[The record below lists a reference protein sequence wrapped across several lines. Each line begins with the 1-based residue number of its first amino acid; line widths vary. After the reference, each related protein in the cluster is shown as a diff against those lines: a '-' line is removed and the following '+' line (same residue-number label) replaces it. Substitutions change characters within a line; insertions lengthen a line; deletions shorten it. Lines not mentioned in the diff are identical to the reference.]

1 MSPGSR
7 SAEVPPDFT
16 QDAVQSIVQLR
27 EAFSGV
33 LASLDGAPSRSPTKL
48 GRFLKIDTKLAWKV
62 TNFVN
67 EKDPFVSAHY
77 VPRAAAIQLFLQAAA
92 RTGAPK
98 EKIEGVNQA
107 SQDFDEMVKRH
118 GGSRGS
124 VERLFAGHVSGKS
137 AKIQR
142 EHRRKAYL
150 AGSVIW
156 GIQTKALTHGVLMM
170 PSEDPALLD
179 IATLKGF
186 QELCT
191 IRPDVSWRVHRMHAV
206 NTTDGLRTPRNRQAL
221 DLEEGTDDDS
231 GPAWLREFSSQP
243 LPTCHRS
250 IAPDGTTVYQL
261 APQTVGNTGTID
273 FFTGERVTGMT
284 HRYGNGED
292 RFLLTL
298 LANGYTPT
306 ELFVF
311 DVWIHRS
318 LELLNPRFKLLAGL
332 FIHSVAEAVESDY
345 LPTTEEIEEY
355 SPQDADPELSEVPS
369 WGAAVRW
376 SFERMG
382 QDIAE
387 FRQLRLRVP
396 YLPIPTLPGIAFDLP
411 LPPKP

>member
-1 MSPGSR
+1 MSLGPS

-27 EAFSGV
+27 EAFADV
-33 LASLDGAPSRSPTKL
+33 LSSLDGAPTESPTKL

-67 EKDPFVSAHY
+67 EVDPFVSAHY

-92 RTGAPK
+92 KGGAAK
-98 EKIEGVNQA
+98 EKIEGVNDA
-107 SQDFDEMVKRH
+107 SVAFDAMVKRH
-118 GGSRGS
+118 GGNRGS
-124 VERLFAGHVSGKS
+124 VERMFAGHLSGKS
-137 AKIQR
+137 AKILR
-142 EHRRKAYL
+142 EHRRNAYL

-156 GIQTKALTHGVLMM
+156 GIQTKALTHGVVIM

-179 IATLKGF
+179 VATLKGF
-186 QELCT
+186 HELCT

-221 DLEEGTDDDS
+221 DLEEGADDDS

-261 APQTVGNTGTID
+261 APRTVGNTGTIN

-284 HRYGNGED
+284 HRYGNGTD
-292 RFLLTL
+292 RFSLTL
-298 LANGYTPT
+298 LANGSTPT

-318 LELLNPRFKLLAGL
+318 VELPDPRFKLLGGL
-332 FIHSVAEAVESDY
+332 FIRSVAEAVDSDY

-355 SPQDADPELSEVPS
+355 APEDAAPELREVPD
-369 WGAAVRW
+369 WGPAVRW

-382 QDIAE
+382 QDIRE

-411 LPPKP
+411 LPPDA